1 VEHDLA
7 AVAGNLI
14 PAQPVLQAVPGG
26 QTGSG
31 GSGGGGWRQRLLL
44 CRLVS
49 QACGC
54 ELQSVQFH
62 LQLFIL
68 LPQALQ
74 LLLGSGLRKWCRHAA
89 AMAPVAGGNAYL
101 NSPRQCATPAPYS
114 GGKLGPLAHETR
126 RTCTVPQ
133 VGWKTETFRSS
144 ACVRRPRVCDGL

>member
-1 VEHDLA
+1 MGGWHAGVRWRVGLPREIAASPPTSAPRTLHAKAVEHDLA

-54 ELQSVQFH
+54 ELQSVQFR

-89 AMAPVAGGNAYL
+89 AMAPVAGGNAY
-101 NSPRQCATPAPYS
+101 
-114 GGKLGPLAHETR
+114 
-126 RTCTVPQ
+126 
-133 VGWKTETFRSS
+133 
-144 ACVRRPRVCDGL
+144 